1 MAEASSLRCR
11 VLSVL
16 CYPASRLVSLSDGA
30 EGGAKDEKM
39 VRISFKNTVKVE

>member
-30 EGGAKDEKM
+30 GGAKDEKM